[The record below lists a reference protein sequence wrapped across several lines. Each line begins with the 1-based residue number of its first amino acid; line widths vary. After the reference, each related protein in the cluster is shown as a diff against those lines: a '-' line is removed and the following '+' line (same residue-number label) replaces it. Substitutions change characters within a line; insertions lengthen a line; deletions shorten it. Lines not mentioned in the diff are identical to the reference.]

1 MITIEQCRAARGL
14 LGWTQQD
21 LANASGLS
29 KTAINNFEK
38 RHSDIKAES
47 LRAIRLAFETAGI
60 EFQSDNGLRQRKK
73 QVEVLHGS
81 EGFTR
86 LGDDIIQTLTEQD
99 GELIMLCARPLTP
112 ETQTLRKR
120 LESENITL
128 RALQTDGITTFIY
141 GSKLALQM
149 RDGAMIVIIDS
160 PSASDAERERL
171 TAANAPKS
179 RSA

>member
-21 LANASGLS
+21 LADACGLS

-60 EFQSDNGLRQRKK
+60 EFQSDNGLRQRKE
-73 QVEVLHGS
+73 QVEVLHGT

-86 LGDDIIQTLTEQD
+86 LADDIIQTLAEQSS
-99 GELIMLCARPLTP
+99 EVIMLYGRPITA
-112 ETQTLRKR
+112 ETQALRKR

-128 RALQTDGITTFIY
+128 RSVQTDGITTFIY
-141 GSKLALQM
+141 GPKLALQM

-171 TAANAPKS
+171 AATNVPKS